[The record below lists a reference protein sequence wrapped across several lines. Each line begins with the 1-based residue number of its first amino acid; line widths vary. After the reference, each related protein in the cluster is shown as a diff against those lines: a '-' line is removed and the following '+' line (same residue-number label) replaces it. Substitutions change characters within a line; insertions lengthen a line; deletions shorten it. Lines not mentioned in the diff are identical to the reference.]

1 MRWPSGAEH
10 EPCLAEDLSS
20 ILSTE
25 TRLLTTTCKS
35 SSFKASDTSGLPR
48 PLHLSANTPPIHTI
62 KKKILNYQR
71 CFLLAL
77 ALESG
82 FLLSG
87 DKVDKITPG
96 PRHHCDD

>member
-20 ILSTE
+20 ILSTQI
-25 TRLLTTTCKS
+25 RLLTTTCK

-48 PLHLSANTPPIHTI
+48 PLHLSANTLPIHTI

-77 ALESG
+77 GLE
-82 FLLSG
+82 SG
-87 DKVDKITPG
+87 DKVVKITPG
-96 PRHHCDD
+96 P